1 LPQVVSLNT
10 QHLPAAEAP
19 AYLDKLSRALRAGRL
34 SKAFP
39 DRHALSPQLELMRR
53 GVELGQYTGIFVDSR
68 TGLPNMAAFTRVATD
83 AEVAREFGEGVG
95 EEDKRRYRRE
105 LLERDLQSIESHEVA
120 LRRHDA
126 ANGASSVRLDMTKL
140 DASGLI
146 IRVRV
151 ELTQTGSG
159 GRKGVELDVEDKTAS
174 ARDELHATIYR
185 HAAYDAETLFVRL
198 EELRNVEVER
208 VERGVIGPALVQL
221 PDGGRFPQ
229 ELQGP
234 LGKAAPNWKSPQGKL
249 EMLLSFQSDFA
260 ARDLS
265 EERSNDPLERL
276 LIHRL
281 EESEK
286 PRYAELRRK
295 TVFKVYKDRKF
306 ACTRGMMGLA
316 KALCEAGETKNIIY
330 PIR

>member
-1 LPQVVSLNT
+1 MPDVVGLNT

-19 AYLDKLSRALRAGRL
+19 AYLDRLARGLRAGRL

-39 DRHALSPQLELMRR
+39 DRHTLAPHLHLLRR
-53 GVELGQYTGIFVDSR
+53 GVELGQYAGVYLDSR

-83 AEVAREFGEGVG
+83 IEVAHEHGEGVG
-95 EEDKRRYRRE
+95 EEDKRSYRRE
-105 LLERDLQSIESHEVA
+105 LLSAELETIERHEVA

-126 ANGASSVRLDMTKL
+126 ERGASAVRLDLTKL

-151 ELTQTGSG
+151 ELTQIGSG
-159 GRKGVELDVEDKTAS
+159 GRKGVKLELGDKTAS
-174 ARDELHATIYR
+174 AQDELHATIYR
-185 HAAYDAETLFVRL
+185 HAAFDAETLFVRL

-208 VERGVIGPALVQL
+208 VERGVIGPTLVQL
-221 PDGGRFPQ
+221 PDGRRFPSA
-229 ELQGP
+229 LPGA
-234 LGKAAPNWKSPQGKL
+234 LGQVAPAYEAPTGKL

-276 LIHRL
+276 VDPSLGGEPKSL
-281 EESEK
+281 
-286 PRYAELRRK
+286 A
-295 TVFKVYKDRKF
+295 
-306 ACTRGMMGLA
+306 TRSCAASMCSRSTRTA
-316 KALCEAGETKNIIY
+316 SSPARAA
-330 PIR
+330 